1 MFEDFDIYD
10 RDDIEPVQ
18 DADPAWDA
26 LMAQIVASQIAAG
39 VR

>member
-1 MFEDFDIYD
+1 MYD
-10 RDDIEPVQ
+10 LDRYDTDDIEPAQ